1 MTTPG
6 AIMAEEKTDA
16 AEKAESTKKKSA
28 KKKRTN
34 PNPII
39 IYRKW
44 CKACGVCIQL
54 CPQNVF
60 ETDMDGYPVVVNPF
74 ECTQCAI
81 CWLHCP
87 DFAITSTE
95 K

>member
-1 MTTPG
+1 
-6 AIMAEEKTDA
+6 MAEENTGT
-16 AEKAESTKKKSA
+16 AEAIDNKEKKS
-28 KKKRTN
+28 KRKKRTN
-34 PNPII
+34 PNPIN
-39 IYRKW
+39 IYLKW
-44 CKACGVCIQL
+44 CKACGICIQL

-60 ETDMDGYPVVVNPF
+60 DTDQDGYPVVARPF